1 MIQQR
6 QTRRR
11 IVSRVKTTVKP
22 PIKPSA
28 KDQVRIVPLGGLE
41 EVGRNMMFIEYG
53 NDILIIDM
61 GLQFPEESM
70 PGIDFIIP
78 NTAYLEEH
86 KDRIRGVIITHA
98 HLDHIGAIS
107 YLAQR
112 LGNPPIFAMPLTRGI
127 ILKRHDDFPHMPKL
141 NLRELKPD
149 EELNLG
155 IFRAEFFHVNHNIFD
170 TVGVAV
176 HTPAGI
182 VCHTADFKF
191 DNNPVGDKPADY
203 AKMAELSRKG
213 VLLLMSD
220 STGAKD
226 PGHSI
231 SEQTIMENLEDIFE
245 HAKGRIITTTFGSMI
260 SRVQQLIWLA
270 EKFNR
275 KVVIGGYSMVTNVAI
290 ARELGYIKVQKD
302 TFIEFK
308 DAHRYPANRLLFIV
322 TGAQGEARA
331 ALMRIIQREHRFVRL
346 QKGDTVVFSSS
357 AIPGNERSIQNMQDI
372 IYRQGARVFHYQMMD
387 IHAGGHAKAEDL
399 KLMINLMRPK
409 FFMPIHGNYFMLRI
423 HADLAESVGIPAEN
437 IVIPSNGNIVELTP
451 ESVQVAKETVPA
463 NYVFVDGLGIG
474 DVKEVVLRDRQAMAN
489 DGMFVIVALV
499 DARTG
504 KVKGSPDIISRGF
517 IYLKESQKL
526 LYDARGVARKI
537 IEEMTAQMHPI
548 NIQYIREALRDKLGL
563 FLFQKTSRRPMVLPV
578 VIEI

>member
-1 MIQQR
+1 MPALLDASR
-6 QTRRR
+6 GR
-11 IVSRVKTTVKP
+11 SRVKTITTKTP
-22 PIKPSA
+22 A
-28 KDQVRIVPLGGLE
+28 KQQLRIVPLGGVE
-41 EVGRNMMFIEYG
+41 EVGRNMMFLEYG
-53 NDILIIDM
+53 NDIVIIDM
-61 GLQFPEESM
+61 GLQFPEENM

-86 KDRIRGVIITHA
+86 KDRIRGVVITHG
-98 HLDHIGAIS
+98 HFDHIGAIS
-107 YLAQR
+107 YVAHR

-127 ILKRHDDFPHMPKL
+127 ILKRHEDFSHLPKL
-141 NLRELKPD
+141 NMHELKA
-149 EELNLG
+149 EQELNLG
-155 IFRAEFFHVNHNIFD
+155 VFRLEFFHVNHNIFD
-170 TVGVAV
+170 TVGVV
-176 HTPAGI
+176 GYTPEGI
-182 VCHTADFKF
+182 GCHTADFKF

-245 HAKGRIITTTFGSMI
+245 HTKGRIITATFASLV
-260 SRVQQLIWLA
+260 SRIQQLIWLA
-270 EKFNR
+270 EKFGR
-275 KVVIGGYSMVTNVAI
+275 KVVIDGYSMRNIVAL

-302 TFIEFK
+302 TFVDIKE
-308 DAHRYPANRLLFIV
+308 AHHYTEDKLLFIV
-322 TGAQGEARA
+322 TGAQGEAHA
-331 ALMRIIQREHRFVRL
+331 ALMRIIRREHRFVRL

-423 HADLAESVGIPAEN
+423 HADLAESVGIPSEN
-437 IVIPSNGNIVELTP
+437 IVIPSNGNVVELTS
-451 ESVQVAKETVPA
+451 ESVAIAKETVPA
-463 NYVFVDGLGIG
+463 NYVFVDGLGVG
-474 DVKEVVLRDRQAMAN
+474 DVKEIVLRDRQAMAN
-489 DGMFVIVALV
+489 DGMFVVVALV
-499 DARTG
+499 DAKTG

-517 IYLKESQKL
+517 IYLKESQQL
-526 LYDARGVARKI
+526 LHEARGVTRRI
-537 IEEMTAQMHPI
+537 IEEITTQMHPI
-548 NIQYIREALRDKLGL
+548 NAQYLREELRDKLGL

-578 VIEI
+578 VIEV